1 MKKTILLLAITSL
14 IYSCT
19 PSAKEETK
27 STSDSLA
34 LSIDTLPSVCDTAC
48 VDTACADTTIKK

>member
-19 PSAKEETK
+19 PSAKEET
-27 STSDSLA
+27 TSKADSLA
-34 LSIDTLPSVCDTAC
+34 LPIDTLPVVCDTAC
-48 VDTACADTTIKK
+48 ADTSCADTTIKK